1 MGSCFNSQTAPHFLK
16 NFEILES
23 FKLRFEFCLFTTI
36 MSYNLRS
43 KPKMRENKSKRARE
57 DSDDDF
63 TDSPPRDKRSRV
75 DKSFRK
81 SNMNEGASQNS
92 KSKKKESG

>member
-1 MGSCFNSQTAPHFLK
+1 
-16 NFEILES
+16 
-23 FKLRFEFCLFTTI
+23 

-75 DKSFRK
+75 DKSFRYLILLELLK
-81 SNMNEGASQNS
+81 CTFRKNELS
-92 KSKKKESG
+92 